1 MAGFGSMVSASFEV
15 GHQLVAGVLPMRV
28 LQGRHRTVSGEVVPP
43 LPTAVVC
50 AAVRSRLGCG
60 GRFHPGQV
68 CPWVATHAAT
78 VSARRLRSAR
88 LLVASWVG
96 LNRFRVFGICAG
108 GRAFGARGKGFR
120 PFRCEGVCVM
130 REPMVTRARPLRVT
144 VKGGRVALRAGL
156 FGWRK
161 VATVRR
167 DAR

>member
-1 MAGFGSMVSASFEV
+1 MAGFGSMVSGSFDV
-15 GHQLVAGVLPMRV
+15 GQPMGAGVLPIRV
-28 LQGRHRTVSGEVVPP
+28 LQGRHRTVSGELVPP

-78 VSARRLRSAR
+78 VAARRLRSAR

-96 LNRFRVFGICAG
+96 LNRFLVFGICAG
-108 GRAFGARGKGFR
+108 ARAFGARGKGFW

-144 VKGGRVALRAGL
+144 VKCDRFVLRAGL